1 MTLLGIEVFPSLT
14 PIFMGLLIL
23 LYFASA
29 FLRGLLGF
37 GSGAPTVLFSAFI
50 LPPHEAVILSVLVS
64 AFAMMILLPDGIRH
78 GRYRV
83 ASPIMLG
90 FAVAAVLGVWVFAN
104 LRAEWLTLV
113 LGILL
118 MLATL
123 GDLTDAM
130 TRFAQKL
137 DITKLSVPLGLGFV
151 SGFLGSVG
159 GAGVGYFLSVYIRW
173 ATDGAQDFRGTNI
186 LVSTFTN
193 LWRIVWFAV
202 FGLLAWHYAVDFL
215 VLAPAVVAGN
225 LIGAR
230 ASGKLSPER
239 YFRIFQFVL
248 LFGAI
253 ILTIKGIQGLV

>member
-90 FAVAAVLGVWVFAN
+90 YS
-104 LRAEWLTLV
+104 RTC
-113 LGILL
+113 
-118 MLATL
+118 
-123 GDLTDAM
+123 
-130 TRFAQKL
+130 
-137 DITKLSVPLGLGFV
+137 
-151 SGFLGSVG
+151 
-159 GAGVGYFLSVYIRW
+159 
-173 ATDGAQDFRGTNI
+173 
-186 LVSTFTN
+186 
-193 LWRIVWFAV
+193 
-202 FGLLAWHYAVDFL
+202 
-215 VLAPAVVAGN
+215 APNG
-225 LIGAR
+225 
-230 ASGKLSPER
+230 
-239 YFRIFQFVL
+239 
-248 LFGAI
+248 
-253 ILTIKGIQGLV
+253 